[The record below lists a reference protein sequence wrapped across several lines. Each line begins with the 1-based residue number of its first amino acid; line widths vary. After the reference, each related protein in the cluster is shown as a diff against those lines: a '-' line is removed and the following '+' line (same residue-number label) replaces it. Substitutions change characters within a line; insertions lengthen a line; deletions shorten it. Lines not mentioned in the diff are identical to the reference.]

1 MVPTALVVDLL
12 VGLVGLVPLLAPAES
27 PPPVMP
33 PDASSGFAY
42 ATLLGGF
49 FGLGLLVLLWVLLN
63 LKPKRQQPYS
73 GPND

>member
-1 MVPTALVVDLL
+1 MALTAELVAGV
-12 VGLVGLVPLLAPAES
+12 VGLLGLVPLLAPDAS
-27 PPPVMP
+27 PSPMVYPER
-33 PDASSGFAY
+33 SSGFAA

>member
-1 MVPTALVVDLL
+1 MAATAQVVEWL
-12 VGLVGLVPLLAPAES
+12 VGLTALVPLLAPDAS
-27 PPPVMP
+27 PSPVVYP
-33 PDASSGFAY
+33 ERSSGFAA

-63 LKPKRQQPYS
+63 LKPKRQRPYS

>member
-1 MVPTALVVDLL
+1 MALAAPFVGVLL
-12 VGLVGLVPLLAPAES
+12 GLLPLLAPDAS
-27 PPPVMP
+27 PEPVMP
-33 PDASSGFAY
+33 PESSGFAY

-63 LKPKRQQPYS
+63 LKPKRQQPYT

>member
-1 MVPTALVVDLL
+1 VALTYQVVGWLAGSL
-12 VGLVGLVPLLAPAES
+12 PLQA
-27 PPPVMP
+27 
-33 PDASSGFAY
+33 PDASPSPVFPPEPSSGFAY

-63 LKPKRQQPYS
+63 LKPKRQEPYT

>member
-1 MVPTALVVDLL
+1 MALAAAVVGVL
-12 VGLVGLVPLLAPAES
+12 VGLLPLLAPDAS
-27 PPPVMP
+27 PEPVMP
-33 PDASSGFAY
+33 PEASSGFAY

-63 LKPKRQQPYS
+63 LKPKRQQPYT